1 MARPPQPGPGFSALD
16 RLAQTRAEI
25 TGLIAPELLYAD
37 EDVAMDHS
45 SATPPGS
52 GAADAYSGR
61 RRAAQFARVQTEQA
75 ARASDAERL
84 RVQREAVADWADD
97 RVQPMRSDP
106 DAVPRGGARAART
119 SRTAKGRPST
129 GPAWMPLLRHGA
141 SIWWRHHPAHAAF
154 EVADS
159 ALSHVAVRKPYL
171 MLGVAAGAGAL
182 VMLIRPWRLV
192 SITGLLFA
200 ALKMSDLRSAFG
212 SVLRGD

>member
-1 MARPPQPGPGFSALD
+1 MARLTQPGSAFSALD

-25 TGLIAPELLYAD
+25 TGLIAPELALAD
-37 EDVAMDHS
+37 EDA
-45 SATPPGS
+45 ATDRSGGPPRGS
-52 GAADAYSGR
+52 GAASAFAAR
-61 RRAAQFARVQTEQA
+61 QQAAQFTRAQSEQEE
-75 ARASDAERL
+75 RAERM
-84 RVQREAVADWADD
+84 RMQREAVADWADD
-97 RVQPMRSDP
+97 RVPLERSAP
-106 DAVPRGGARAART
+106 NAVPRGAARTARTARAA
-119 SRTAKGRPST
+119 AARPTT
-129 GPAWMPLLRHGA
+129 GLAWMPLLKHGA

-159 ALSHVAVRKPYL
+159 ALSHVAARKPYL
-171 MLGVAAGAGAL
+171 MLGAAAGAGAL